1 MAVLSYDPSSGR
13 GTGYGEP
20 DGDFDVLELQIWLN
34 TFAGQSVEED
44 GKFGPATREAVI
56 AVQKFLGMDNPN
68 GIVDENFRTT
78 QRFVE
83 QHRTTQINNLIG
95 NYDMVTGNRPDLMDQ
110 LAGIAPPNIDIDIFL
125 DELAIGT
132 DWDFGLPSGTGDRNL
147 GGEGDSGSGTTPIAD
162 GRVVNDPS
170 FGVDITRPPG
180 YRGPDEDN
188 GWYRTNPSEV
198 NALENGGMMDMRG
211 WGDDL
216 NYWRN
221 SETGEIWQSDE
232 PYVPKES
239 EKGFEDKDT
248 TVGIIFGEEEI
259 QVDDPEMDSFVT
271 ALVEAIGI
279 TPDQARG
286 LWGEISDDWIN
297 DPNYSLDDVLID
309 LYDTEVFKLRFPG
322 ITALR
327 NARAQAEGDDKLMFD
342 IPTIKEYLDLEDVIM
357 SEMTNLGQSGYD
369 LNDVMIRITA
379 AGVDSVEAKE
389 RFQAARR
396 VIGTSVPEAVESK
409 FRDWYGEAG
418 DGNLIM
424 AFLDPEDETGVTK
437 SWDEIQAEVGAAEV
451 AGWAEFKG
459 DLDLAQSQAER
470 INSLN
475 QTQNQLYDSFANI
488 KAAESLF
495 VEKIGE
501 EDFIAEEEGVES
513 EFFGDSAL
521 MRRRDERIADF
532 GGGGGAMLT
541 QQGTGLGSA

>member
-20 DGDFDVLELQIWLN
+20 DGDPEVLELQIWLN
-34 TFAGQSVEED
+34 TFAGQNIEED
-44 GKFGPATREAVI
+44 GKFGPGTRQAVLN
-56 AVQKFLGMDNPN
+56 VQKFLGVDNPN
-68 GIVDENFRTT
+68 GIVDEDFRKT
-78 QRFVE
+78 QMFVE
-83 QHRTTQINNLIG
+83 QHRATQINNLIG
-95 NYDMVTGNRPDLMDQ
+95 NYDMVTGSRPELMEQ
-110 LAGIAPPNIDIDIFL
+110 LAGITPPDIDVSVFL
-125 DELAIGT
+125 DELGIGT
-132 DWDFGLPSGTGDRNL
+132 DWEFGLPK
-147 GGEGDSGSGTTPIAD
+147 EPTTPRP
-162 GRVVNDPS
+162 GDPDWDPDNRNPIPRP
-170 FGVDITRPPG
+170 GGAEVRPPG
-180 YRGPDEDN
+180 YGGPADDG

-198 NALENGGMMDMRG
+198 KALETGMLDKRG
-211 WGDDL
+211 WPQDF

-221 SETGEIWQSDE
+221 SETGEIWMSGD
-232 PYVPKES
+232 PYVASEE
-239 EKGFEDKDT
+239 EKGFESKDD
-248 TVGIIFGEEEI
+248 TVGIVFGEEEV

-279 TPDQARG
+279 TPGQAQG
-286 LWGEISDDWIN
+286 LWEQISDDWIN

-309 LYDTEVFKLRFPG
+309 LYDTQVFRERFPG

-327 NARAQAEGDDKLMFD
+327 DARAQAEGDDKLMFD

-369 LNDVMIRITA
+369 LNDVMVRITA

-396 VIGTSVPEAVESK
+396 IIGTSVPEAVETK
-409 FRDWYGEAG
+409 FREWYGEEG

-451 AGWAEFKG
+451 AGWAAFKG
-459 DLDLAQSQAER
+459 ELDLAQSQAER

-475 QTQNQLYDSFANI
+475 QTQNQLWDSFARI
-488 KAAESLF
+488 KAAENLF
-495 VEKIGE
+495 VERIGE
-501 EDFIAEEEGVES
+501 EDFIAEEEGIES
-513 EFFGDSAL
+513 EFFGDTAL
-521 MRRRDERIADF
+521 MRRRDERVADF

-541 QQGTGLGSA
+541 QEGTGLGSA